1 MPENQNI
8 VVVDTNILCNTPL
21 LQDAALQSFSE
32 NAVERRIKVVVPEV
46 VIMETVNVVRRNWQ
60 EELRKLS
67 ILRINSFGVRD
78 ELERIASAGAA
89 RIASYE
95 GDLLARLDVLGFDVV
110 PVPNISHMEI
120 ARRAS
125 ESTAPYLANSTKENY
140 RDTLIWLTVLDIAKK
155 KPDDIVWF
163 LSNNHKDFGNKT
175 ERSNGIDR
183 FSPGL
188 LRELAD
194 RRLKGRVRYASDLDA
209 LEQHFASQW
218 APIETADLS
227 ARKATL
233 RMSLFTEFL
242 SRTVIG
248 FPLDPNQT
256 GMPDN
261 VIRAHIIGAATEDEG
276 WKFDEAAGRGEG
288 RWTAKFVVPVEVDI
302 STIESPGATNEY
314 TKTLN
319 IAGVVTIDTDGSPIS
334 LAILSAVALPGDE
347 VQERTERR
355 TNRAERRL
363 AESVVWGTGKSFAVD
378 PGLVSGIGKS
388 FAVDPGLVSGI
399 GKSFAVDPGV
409 GDIPNADPNEA
420 EES

>member
-1 MPENQNI
+1 
-8 VVVDTNILCNTPL
+8 
-21 LQDAALQSFSE
+21 
-32 NAVERRIKVVVPEV
+32 
-46 VIMETVNVVRRNWQ
+46 METVNVVRRNWQ

-302 STIESPGATNEY
+302 ATIESPGATNEY

-388 FAVDPGLVSGI
+388 FAVDPG
-399 GKSFAVDPGV
+399 V